1 MPTHKLCS
9 SRSILVLAC
18 VALASLCCAA
28 QASADD
34 TFTME
39 NHSRLGLNSPHG
51 SICAT
56 GAFTEGG
63 GEIEPG
69 ETATVTL
76 SRTLLTECDGTFEIS
91 GGTSYGGQWKFEPDD
106 PTVGEASLECSVEG
120 EPANYIEMHVSGL
133 TCTATNIEK
142 NLAASAG
149 PGGTI
154 ECTILGKEFG
164 PCASSYPYPYNVTLK
179 AIPDHG
185 KYFKEWQG
193 TGSAAGCGT
202 SFCSFS
208 LEEDSTVNAVFGP
221 RFPLTVAKSGHGTVT
236 STPSGIACS
245 VSSCT
250 AEFDGE
256 KPISLTATADAG
268 YEFAG
273 WIGCPGAEPTC
284 EITLEA
290 ASEVKAIFLKA
301 PAQGEKGE
309 QGERGAQGET
319 GATGA
324 TGATG
329 TTGATGATGE
339 KGAQGEKG
347 AKGETGTT
355 GEKGATGAGGVKG
368 ENGATGGTGAQGETG
383 ATGATGATGKEGAK
397 GLEGVQGETGA
408 TGETGTQGGRGAN
421 GATGQTG
428 PAGPTGA
435 TGPAGSRS
443 VVKLAQCV
451 IDSRHKHQWTCTT
464 KPISSSAKVAT
475 RGAAQDAILSRGR
488 AVYATGIAYVAD
500 GYMSMRLTILRALSP
515 GRYAVTLQRGGGR
528 QTIISVESVTIAGP

>member
-1 MPTHKLCS
+1 MPTRKLCS

-76 SRTLLTECDGTFEIS
+76 SRTVFTECDGTFEIS

-142 NLAASAG
+142 DLTASAG
-149 PGGTI
+149 PGGRI
-154 ECTILGKEFG
+154 ECTILGKGFG

-179 AIPDHG
+179 AIPDPG

-193 TGSAAGCGT
+193 TGSAAGCST

-208 LEEDSTVNAVFGP
+208 LEENSTVNAVFGP

-236 STPSGIACS
+236 STPSGIECS
-245 VSSCT
+245 VSSCA
-250 AEFDGE
+250 AEFDGGTTV
-256 KPISLTATADAG
+256 KLTAAADAG

-301 PAQGEKGE
+301 AAQGEKGE
-309 QGERGAQGET
+309 TGATGSTGATGETGATGATGSTGATGTTGSTGATGATGTTGTTGTTGATGATGVT

-329 TTGATGATGE
+329 
-339 KGAQGEKG
+339 
-347 AKGETGTT
+347 
-355 GEKGATGAGGVKG
+355 V
-368 ENGATGGTGAQGETG
+368 TGAQGE
-383 ATGATGATGKEGAK
+383 TGATGKEGAK
-397 GLEGVQGETGA
+397 GLEGVQGEAGETGA
-408 TGETGTQGGRGAN
+408 TGEKGSQGERGAN

-428 PAGPTGA
+428 PTGSTGPG
-435 TGPAGSRS
+435 GPAGPRS

-451 IDSRHKHQWTCTT
+451 IVDSKHKHQWRCTT
-464 KPISSSAKVAT
+464 KPVSSSAKAAAK
-475 RGAAQDAILSRGR
+475 GAPQDAILSRGR
-488 AVYATGIAYVAD
+488 MVFATGIAHVAD
-500 GYMSMRLTILRALSP
+500 GGMSVRMTMLRALPP
-515 GRYAVTLQRGGGR
+515 GRYTVTLQRGSGAH
-528 QTIISVESVTIAGP
+528 TIVSVESVTMAGP